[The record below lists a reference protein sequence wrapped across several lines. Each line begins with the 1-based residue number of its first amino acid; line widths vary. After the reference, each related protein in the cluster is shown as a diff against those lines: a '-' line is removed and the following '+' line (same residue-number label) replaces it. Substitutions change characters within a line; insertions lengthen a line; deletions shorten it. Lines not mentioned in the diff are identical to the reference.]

1 MPTYRFLTGKLV
13 KYKNDIYLVSQNTDE
28 YRIFRFDLR
37 QGFSHVCFLSPEK
50 VSAYE
55 EQLKTDAPLC
65 RRIVNKQ
72 YAVYR
77 PRTADETLTA
87 AEKEKFKINLCNFL
101 VSEAKL
107 QTRSYT
113 VTSFANSSK
122 SAVLRE
128 CFAATGD
135 RWNFPL
141 RGFNWLTARNELLNL
156 DADNDGQKEILL
168 YTDFDRGVGY
178 GCSET
183 YPVVYYPQTGK
194 FDINLFFW
202 EMTCHGARK
211 SIVGINGKNYLLVEQ
226 EQKLLALFEAVTKEN
241 GKKELKQLCKFTP
254 MLVYY

>member
-1 MPTYRFLTGKLV
+1 MTGKLV

-55 EQLKTDAPLC
+55 EQLKTDASLC
-65 RRIVNKQ
+65 HRIVNKQ

-107 QTRSYT
+107 QTRSHT
-113 VTSFANSSK
+113 VASFANSSK

-168 YTDFDRGVGY
+168 YADFDSGFGY

-194 FDINLFFW
+194 FDINLFF
-202 EMTCHGARK
+202 
-211 SIVGINGKNYLLVEQ
+211 GK
-226 EQKLLALFEAVTKEN
+226 
-241 GKKELKQLCKFTP
+241 
-254 MLVYY
+254 